1 MLEVRDLLMDLHLS
15 CKKREQFCREA
26 KEEYIPPYKTDNQY
40 EAGSYE
46 YWRGKETVYREQAND
61 VLHIIQII
69 DDLLMEDMT
78 DLEAYEEYLK
88 DLKGG
93 F

>member
-1 MLEVRDLLMDLHLS
+1 MLEVRELLMDLHLS
-15 CKKREQFCREA
+15 YKKREQFCREA
-26 KEEYIPPYKTDNQY
+26 KKKYNPPYKTDDKY
-40 EAGSYE
+40 EAGNHE
-46 YWRGKETVYREQAND
+46 YWRGRENVYREQAD
-61 VLHIIQII
+61 DILHIIDII